1 MPLPMAS
8 SKHLERAARMPTKP
22 AQINFRILSASPS
35 LNEDIRSRGSDL
47 IRRCLDISGGSIQDV
62 AQALADTGRR
72 E

>member
-1 MPLPMAS
+1 
-8 SKHLERAARMPTKP
+8 MPTKP